1 MVISEWMSEDESSEE
16 EPNVELSIS
25 SDISISN
32 DPKQFLQAIID
43 NNSEDIEFEL
53 FQDLDENDADLQLFE
68 TKKLKTEEKAS
79 STLPK
84 MRRKVRRSKLPK
96 QLIGLVGEANLC
108 FARGA
113 HDDAIAMCLEV
124 IRQAPTA
131 SEPFQT
137 LGMIFSEKCDHEK
150 AYQYNLIAA
159 YLSPSDEDQWVKV
172 ADMAVELENYKQ
184 AIISLGKAIKLN
196 PKNIELQLQRC
207 QLLEKIGHSDKALD
221 GFQNL
226 LASQEPENG
235 EAALYFAKEIARI
248 HFSNNQIGNSL
259 EVMESTFTKYHSFI
273 TSEDVNVYLDLLIA
287 EKMYLK
293 SFQLLHDHCGIQFKI
308 NDYHLV
314 NFDLQTWNKL
324 EIELI
329 EIELPFEVLPVDLRA
344 KLIICLICMNCVK
357 SVKKLLKP
365 ITDESA
371 EEMVDLYLDIADA
384 YSSNG
389 FHVESEPL
397 LAALISTQNC
407 KSSHIWHK
415 YARCL
420 QNLNKFEESII
431 AYQEAIRCSSNSH
444 EAKIELTNLLI
455 TLNRNEDAATVSCQ
469 DESEAI
475 SLDLLKLRCHLLYQ
489 QEMWK
494 DFVCAAKLLLSN
506 VMHLLK
512 TDKECDIII
521 THNSCKRRIWES
533 LRDLNREMSEDE
545 IEKTD
550 FIGGQLKFDDFLEIY
565 LKLCS
570 VLKYQLNDREELTR
584 IALSTFTSC
593 FYESAHHSYL
603 EFYAIMALFEA
614 KDSKYSYP
622 LIKSLIA
629 KVGLSQTCLYTTA
642 LSLIIFLI
650 SNDPYRILE
659 ITNFGTFFV
668 HL

>member
-1 MVISEWMSEDESSEE
+1 MSEDESSEE

-235 EAALYFAKEIARI
+235 EAALY
-248 HFSNNQIGNSL
+248 
-259 EVMESTFTKYHSFI
+259 
-273 TSEDVNVYLDLLIA
+273 
-287 EKMYLK
+287 
-293 SFQLLHDHCGIQFKI
+293 
-308 NDYHLV
+308 
-314 NFDLQTWNKL
+314 
-324 EIELI
+324 
-329 EIELPFEVLPVDLRA
+329 LP
-344 KLIICLICMNCVK
+344 
-357 SVKKLLKP
+357 KKLLVYIFPTIK
-365 ITDESA
+365 
-371 EEMVDLYLDIADA
+371 L
-384 YSSNG
+384 G
-389 FHVESEPL
+389 
-397 LAALISTQNC
+397 
-407 KSSHIWHK
+407 
-415 YARCL
+415 
-420 QNLNKFEESII
+420 
-431 AYQEAIRCSSNSH
+431 
-444 EAKIELTNLLI
+444 
-455 TLNRNEDAATVSCQ
+455 TV
-469 DESEAI
+469 
-475 SLDLLKLRCHLLYQ
+475 
-489 QEMWK
+489 
-494 DFVCAAKLLLSN
+494 
-506 VMHLLK
+506 
-512 TDKECDIII
+512 
-521 THNSCKRRIWES
+521 
-533 LRDLNREMSEDE
+533 
-545 IEKTD
+545 
-550 FIGGQLKFDDFLEIY
+550 
-565 LKLCS
+565 
-570 VLKYQLNDREELTR
+570 
-584 IALSTFTSC
+584 
-593 FYESAHHSYL
+593 
-603 EFYAIMALFEA
+603 
-614 KDSKYSYP
+614 
-622 LIKSLIA
+622 
-629 KVGLSQTCLYTTA
+629 
-642 LSLIIFLI
+642 
-650 SNDPYRILE
+650 
-659 ITNFGTFFV
+659 
-668 HL
+668 